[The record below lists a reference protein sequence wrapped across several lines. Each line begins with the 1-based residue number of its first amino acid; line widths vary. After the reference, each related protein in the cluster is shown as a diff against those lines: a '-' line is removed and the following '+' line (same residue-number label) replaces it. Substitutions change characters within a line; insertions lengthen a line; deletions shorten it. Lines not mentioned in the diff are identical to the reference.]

1 MNFNVHRRNK
11 SLVTNSCFRQKN
23 EGRSLKKMNKTN
35 CAEHLM
41 TEAKE
46 IYQSQGD
53 LSEAIRLF
61 TQYLNLNPRNN

>member
-1 MNFNVHRRNK
+1 
-11 SLVTNSCFRQKN
+11 
-23 EGRSLKKMNKTN
+23 MNKTN